1 MGSRRLGYA
10 AKCRRGSAGASLTKI
25 YPVILSGGSGSR
37 LWPLSRESFPKQL
50 LPLAG
55 ERTMLQDTAARVAD
69 ASRFQ
74 ALTVVANAEHRFV
87 IAEQLREIGIEDPL
101 IVLEP
106 AARNTAPAVAVAA
119 ALAAEKDAEALILV
133 MPADHVILDVAAFH
147 RAVDAGTAAAEA
159 GAMVLFGIEPD
170 SPATGYGYIQAGET
184 LAGSV
189 RKVARFVEK
198 PPRETAEAYLQAGGY
213 LWNSGIFLLPAR
225 AFLTEL
231 QRHEPGVHA
240 AATAAVREAT
250 HDLIFLRLPAE
261 RFTQAK
267 SISVDHAVMERTE
280 AAAVVPADFAWSDVG
295 AWSALWEIGARDADD
310 NVAIGEVV
318 TQGVRR
324 SYLRS
329 EGPLVAAV
337 GVEDLIV
344 VAGPDAVLVARKD
357 ADQDVKLVV
366 EALKA
371 RNHPVA
377 TQNRRV
383 YRPWGWYEGVH
394 AGDRFQVKRITV
406 NPGEKLSLQKHFQRA
421 EHWVVVN
428 GTALISIDGE
438 ERLLG
443 EDQSVYIPL
452 GAVHRLS
459 NPGKTPLN
467 LIEVQS
473 GSYLGEDDIVR
484 IEDAYART

>member
-1 MGSRRLGYA
+1 V
-10 AKCRRGSAGASLTKI
+10 TKI

-55 ERTMLQDTAARVAD
+55 ERTMLQDTAARVTDPA
-69 ASRFQ
+69 RFHP
-74 ALTVVANAEHRFV
+74 LTVVANQEHRFV
-87 IAEQLREIGIEDPL
+87 IAEQLREIGVEDPL

-119 ALAAEKDAEALILV
+119 TLAAEKDPEALILV
-133 MPADHVILDVAAFH
+133 MPADHVILDAPGFL
-147 RAVDAGTAAAEA
+147 RAVDAGVAAAKG

-170 SPATGYGYIQAGET
+170 SPATGYGYIQGGDALKGE
-184 LAGSV
+184 V
-189 RKVARFVEK
+189 RRVARFVEK
-198 PPRETAEAYLQAGGY
+198 PPRETAEGYLREGGY
-213 LWNSGIFLLPAR
+213 FWNSGIFLLPAH
-225 AFLTEL
+225 AFLAEL
-231 QRHEPGVHA
+231 QRHEPEVHA
-240 AATAAVREAT
+240 AATTAVAEAT
-250 HDLIFLRLPAE
+250 RDLIFLRLPKE
-261 RFTQAK
+261 RFGQAK

-295 AWSALWEIGARDADD
+295 AWTALWEIGARDNED
-310 NVAIGEVV
+310 NVVIGEVV
-318 TQGVRR
+318 AHGTKR
-324 SYLRS
+324 SYIRS
-329 EGPLVAAV
+329 EGPLVATV
-337 GVEDLIV
+337 GLEDVIV

-357 ADQDVKLVV
+357 ADQDVKQVV

-371 RNHPVA
+371 RNHPTA
-377 TQNRRV
+377 TQNRRM

-406 NPGEKLSLQKHFQRA
+406 NPGEKLSLQKHFHRA

-428 GTALISIDGE
+428 GTALISVDGE

-443 EDQSVYIPL
+443 EDESVYIPL

-459 NPGKTPLN
+459 NPGKVPLN

-473 GSYLGEDDIVR
+473 GAYLGEDDIVR
-484 IEDAYART
+484 FEDIYARS